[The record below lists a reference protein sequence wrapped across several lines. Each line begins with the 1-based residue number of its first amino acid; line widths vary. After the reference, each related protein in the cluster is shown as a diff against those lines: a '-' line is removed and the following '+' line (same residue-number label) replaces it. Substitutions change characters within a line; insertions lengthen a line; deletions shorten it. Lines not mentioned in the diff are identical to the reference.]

1 MIMAIGRVFM
11 SFNSKQSSNTS
22 IIPSWL
28 WLLTALFL
36 SVSLPLHA
44 QQNEATT
51 DNNVAAKL
59 QQLRKEVIALNR
71 DLFVLEED
79 LLFPSST
86 QVVVYISMDVGT
98 YFNLDAV
105 ELKIDD
111 KVVSHH
117 LYTEKQ
123 IQALFKGGVQKLH
136 IDNLAQGE
144 HQLSAFFIGK
154 GPQNRDYKRAT
165 SFTFTK
171 TAEAK
176 SLELSIIDSSVKQQP
191 IFKAVEL

>member
-1 MIMAIGRVFM
+1 LNV
-11 SFNSKQSSNTS
+11 N
-22 IIPSWL
+22 
-28 WLLTALFL
+28 
-36 SVSLPLHA
+36 A
-44 QQNEATT
+44 QQ
-51 DNNVAAKL
+51 DNHQKNQPANKTVAEQL
-59 QQLRKEVIALNR
+59 QQLRKEVVALNR

-86 QVVVYISMDVGT
+86 QAVVYLSMDVGA

-105 ELKIDD
+105 ELRIND
-111 KVVSHH
+111 KVVTYH

-123 IQALFKGGVQKLH
+123 IQALYKGGVQKLH

-154 GPQNRDYKRAT
+154 GPQNREYKRAT
-165 SFTFTK
+165 SITFIK

-176 SLELSIIDSSVKQQP
+176 SLELSIIDSSLKQQP
-191 IFKAVEL
+191 VFEAVEL

>member
-1 MIMAIGRVFM
+1 M
-11 SFNSKQSSNTS
+11 SFYSKIAARINPVHWWIS
-22 IIPSWL
+22 
-28 WLLTALFL
+28 LLVGLLL
-36 SVSLPLHA
+36 SMSLPANA
-44 QQNEATT
+44 QQSTQPE
-51 DNNVAAKL
+51 NNTVAEQL
-59 QQLRKEVIALNR
+59 QQLRKEVVALNR

-86 QVVVYISMDVGT
+86 QVVVYLSMDVGT

-105 ELKIDD
+105 ELRIDD
-111 KVVSHH
+111 KMVTHH

-154 GPQNRDYKRAT
+154 GPHDREYKRAA
-165 SFTFTK
+165 SLTFSK

-191 IFKAVEL
+191 IFEAVEL

>member
-1 MIMAIGRVFM
+1 M
-11 SFNSKQSSNTS
+11 SFYSEKNAKINIFHYS
-22 IIPSWL
+22 ISLFIG
-28 WLLTALFL
+28 LLL
-36 SVSLPLHA
+36 SISTQLHA
-44 QQNEATT
+44 QQSEQSENHT
-51 DNNVAAKL
+51 VAEQL
-59 QQLRKEVIALNR
+59 QQLRKEVVSLNR

-86 QVVVYISMDVGT
+86 QVVVYLSMDVGT

-111 KVVSHH
+111 KVVTYH

-154 GPQNRDYKRAT
+154 GPEDREYKRAT
-165 SFTFTK
+165 SINFTK

-176 SLELSIIDSSVKQQP
+176 SLEISIIDSSVKQQP
-191 IFKAVEL
+191 IFEAVEL

>member
-1 MIMAIGRVFM
+1 M
-11 SFNSKQSSNTS
+11 SFYSDKASKDNIVHWLISLLVGFLFS
-22 IIPSWL
+22 I
-28 WLLTALFL
+28 
-36 SVSLPLHA
+36 SLNVNA
-44 QQNEATT
+44 QQSESPA
-51 DNNVAAKL
+51 NNTVAEQL
-59 QQLRKEVIALNR
+59 QQLRKEVVALNR

-86 QVVVYISMDVGT
+86 QVVVYLSMDIGT

-111 KVVSHH
+111 KVVTYH

-144 HQLSAFFIGK
+144 HQLTAFFIGK
-154 GPQNRDYKRAT
+154 GPQDRDYKRAT
-165 SFTFTK
+165 SITFTK

-176 SLELSIIDSSVKQQP
+176 SLELSIIDSSLKQQP
-191 IFKAVEL
+191 IFEAIEL

>member
-1 MIMAIGRVFM
+1 MKVFTIRN
-11 SFNSKQSSNTS
+11 F
-22 IIPSWL
+22 IFL
-28 WLLTALFL
+28 VALQL
-36 SVSLPLHA
+36 SVGANA
-44 QQNEATT
+44 QKSEPKAEATSDVGIET
-51 DNNVAAKL
+51 LDQRSEELAPVALSVEELK
-59 QQLRKEVIALNR
+59 KKVIELNR
-71 DLFVLEED
+71 DLFILEED

-86 QVVVYISMDVGT
+86 QVVVYVSMDVGT
-98 YFNLDAV
+98 YFDLDAV

>member
-1 MIMAIGRVFM
+1 M

>member
-1 MIMAIGRVFM
+1 MN
-11 SFNSKQSSNTS
+11 FNSEKTLKFNIVQCS
-22 IIPSWL
+22 IS
-28 WLLTALFL
+28 LLACLFL
-36 SVSLPLHA
+36 SLSLNLNA
-44 QQNEATT
+44 QQSEPTTNET
-51 DNNVAAKL
+51 VAEQL
-59 QQLRKEVIALNR
+59 QQLRKEVVSLNR

-86 QVVVYISMDVGT
+86 QVVVYLSMDVGT

-111 KVVSHH
+111 KVVTYH

-136 IDNLAQGE
+136 IDNLAQGK

-154 GPQNRDYKRAT
+154 GPQDRDYKRAT
-165 SFTFTK
+165 SLNFTK

-176 SLELSIIDSSVKQQP
+176 SLEISIVDSSVKQQP
-191 IFKAVEL
+191 IFEAVEL

>member
-1 MIMAIGRVFM
+1 M
-11 SFNSKQSSNTS
+11 SFYSEKTPKFNNVHWS
-22 IIPSWL
+22 IS
-28 WLLTALFL
+28 LLVGFL
-36 SVSLPLHA
+36 LSLCLNVNA
-44 QQNEATT
+44 QQSEQP
-51 DNNVAAKL
+51 AKQPTNKTVTEQL
-59 QQLRKEVIALNR
+59 QQLRQEVVALNR

-86 QVVVYISMDVGT
+86 QVVVYLSMDVGA

-111 KVVSHH
+111 KVVTYH

-144 HQLSAFFIGK
+144 HQLTAFFIGK
-154 GPQNRDYKRAT
+154 GPQDRDYKRAT
-165 SFTFTK
+165 NITFTK

-176 SLELSIIDSSVKQQP
+176 SLELSIIDSSLKQQP
-191 IFKAVEL
+191 VFEAIEL

>member
-1 MIMAIGRVFM
+1 MNFYFKTPAKNQTVNWSLTWFFAVLL
-11 SFNSKQSSNTS
+11 SFSLNVVAQERGQQDSQPVDNT
-22 IIPSWL
+22 
-28 WLLTALFL
+28 
-36 SVSLPLHA
+36 
-44 QQNEATT
+44 
-51 DNNVAAKL
+51 VAEQL
-59 QQLRKEVIALNR
+59 QQLRKEVVALNR

-86 QVVVYISMDVGT
+86 QVVVYLAMDVGT

-105 ELKIDD
+105 ELVIDD
-111 KVVSHH
+111 KVVTHH

-154 GPQNRDYKRAT
+154 GPQDREYKRAT
-165 SFTFTK
+165 SIKFTK

-191 IFKAVEL
+191 VFEAVEL